1 MVTLATAEMQN
12 VWMVMACGL
21 QSQRAAR
28 VREERR
34 MYREGW
40 RVFAA
45 AVFGFFAALAAAIEA
60 GRQADGIKATLLVLA
75 ALACLGI
82 LVAPLWL
89 RRWAKRPQ
97 RTTGTPCKWTGQ
109 GLTSTATR

>member
-1 MVTLATAEMQN
+1 MGTDASRR
-12 VWMVMACGL
+12 VWMGL
-21 QSQRAAR
+21 GGGVQYQGAAR
-28 VREERR
+28 VREGRS
-34 MYREGW
+34 MYREGG

-89 RRWAKRPQ
+89 RRWAKGHNGPPGRHASG
-97 RTTGTPCKWTGQ
+97 RVKD
-109 GLTSTATR
+109 